1 MNNLKKCFINIVYS
15 LLTPSLYMEIAS
27 DKNSEIVSLKEKKIN
42 VLEKLKQ
49 EILILKELKLEKK
62 AINLK
67 IKNSKRILKADRKE
81 KFKLSRQLNK
91 EQKLSSMLNLLI
103 KKEETYI
110 FVSDF
115 YQKGGKKTR

>member
-1 MNNLKKCFINIVYS
+1 MKKEEKAV

-27 DKNSEIVSLKEKKIN
+27 DKSSEIASLKEKKIS
-42 VLEKLKQ
+42 VLEGLKQ
-49 EILILKELKLEKK
+49 ELLSLKELKLERK

-67 IKNSKRILKADRKE
+67 IKNSKRIIKADRKE

-91 EQKLSSMLNLLI
+91 EQRLSSLLNLLM
-103 KKEETYI
+103 KKDDTYI

-115 YQKGGKKTR
+115 YPKGSKKTR

>member
-1 MNNLKKCFINIVYS
+1 MKKEEKAV